1 MSEML
6 KTTLG
11 FDAQD
16 VDLILETLQA
26 TFDSGDITNDDDMR
40 TLLYNLTR
48 FRDAADRLKRRAAM
62 GG

>member
-26 TFDSGDITNDDDMR
+26 AFDSGDITNDDDMR